1 MNEFINSKMD
11 DMRKFINDICKPVDY
26 KPVPKDILPEE
37 IAKSTSDLV
46 RYVALSTDKLSIYQP
61 PTELTTT
68 KLPKLLLILK
78 KELEST
84 TRNSMAFNEMART
97 FNCGIGVVVIGCKTT
112 RFGHIEHQ

>member
-61 PTELTTT
+61 PTELITT
-68 KLPKLLLILK
+68 KLPQAIADIEKRIRK
-78 KELEST
+78 YDKE
-84 TRNSMAFNEMART
+84 FNG
-97 FNCGIGVVVIGCKTT
+97 F
-112 RFGHIEHQ
+112 